1 MNRRR
6 SARLFAGLGLSL
18 ALAGCSDSGDGLPR
32 VAVTGKVTVEG
43 EPLAKGAVTFRPD
56 GAGAESSGAVEGGA
70 FTIPSADGP
79 TPGKYKV
86 SVTETIERAE
96 GDKLNN
102 FTLQPQTKPS
112 KTTIGGPLDAEV
124 KAGGDNA
131 FTFDFPRVDVS
142 KGSKSKAR

>member
-6 SARLFAGLGLSL
+6 TASLLATLGISL
-18 ALAGCSDSGDGLPR
+18 GLAGCTDGGDGLPR

-56 GAGAESSGAVEGGA
+56 GAGAEATGEVVDGI
-70 FTIPSADGP
+70 FTIPAIDGP

-86 SVTETIERAE
+86 SATETIERAE
-96 GDKLNN
+96 SEKLNT

-112 KTTIGGPLDAEV
+112 KTTIGGPLEAEV
-124 KAGGDNA
+124 KADGENSLSL
-131 FTFDFPRVDVS
+131 DFPRVDAS
-142 KGSKSKAR
+142 KGSKSKSR

>member
-1 MNRRR
+1 MNGRRT
-6 SARLFAGLGLSL
+6 APILAALGLSL
-18 ALAGCSDSGDGLPR
+18 GLAGCSDGGDGLPR

-43 EPLAKGAVTFRPD
+43 EPLARGAITFRPE
-56 GAGAESSGAVEGGA
+56 GSGAESSGAVEGGA

-96 GDKLNN
+96 SDKLNN

-112 KTTIGGPLDAEV
+112 RTTIGGPLEAEV
-124 KAGGDNA
+124 KADAENS
-131 FTFDFPRVDVS
+131 FTLDFPRVDAS